1 LQTSRVRPRGGLPG
15 AVQFIGVELALAAA
29 AIAFLVR
36 RPGVPLAAGLTAGLL
51 LVMVLGRADGRWWY
65 EAVAAQLRLR
75 RRRALGRQ
83 VASRM
88 TGAPTGTVAL
98 ATLAPGLAVRSFTD
112 RGRSIGIGQDADGW
126 FAGVRLGAGGDV
138 SGLAA
143 ARFELDKVIRVLD
156 ESTMPV
162 SALQLVSYHLPV
174 PVGEAPEPALRS
186 YRELTGNEYCPAEQ
200 ITWVMVRLHP
210 PDAVEAAW
218 SRGGGIEGVDRALA
232 AAVGRIENALSA
244 ASVPYR
250 VLDAPGLH
258 EAIAV
263 SCGLA
268 SVDPT
273 AVGEPPRERWSA
285 WSAVGL
291 NHICFSI
298 SRWPRE
304 PGPDLLRELARV
316 SATAVGV
323 ALILRPHG
331 DRVAMLGVVRLVTGR
346 TGTRAAVRQLQSATR
361 RLGVRLR
368 RLDGEQARAVYATAP
383 TGAGGIPWL

>member
-1 LQTSRVRPRGGLPG
+1 LQTSRVRTRGGLPG
-15 AVQFIGVELALAAA
+15 AVQLVGVEFALAAA
-29 AIAFLVR
+29 AVAVGVR
-36 RPGVPLAAGLTAGLL
+36 TPGVPLAAGVIGALV
-51 LVMVLGRADGRWWY
+51 LVMVLGRIEGRWWY
-65 EAVAAQLRLR
+65 EAVAARLQLR
-75 RRRALGRQ
+75 RRRAAARRVAGRM
-83 VASRM
+83 R
-88 TGAPTGTVAL
+88 GAATGTVAL

-112 RGRSIGIGQDADGW
+112 RGRSIGVGQDADGW
-126 FAGVRLGAGGDV
+126 FAGVRLGEDVDVAGLG
-138 SGLAA
+138 G

-162 SALQLVSYHLPV
+162 SALQIVSYHLPV
-174 PVGEAPEPALRS
+174 PVGDAPEPALRS
-186 YRELTGNEYCPAEQ
+186 YHELTGSEFCPAEQ

-218 SRGGGIEGVDRALA
+218 SRGGGVEGVDRALA
-232 AAVGRIENALSA
+232 AAVGRIENALGGA
-244 ASVPYR
+244 GVPYR
-250 VLDAPGLH
+250 VLDADGLH

-273 AVGEPPRERWSA
+273 AIGEPPRERWSA

-291 NHICFSI
+291 THVCFSVV
-298 SRWPRE
+298 RWPRE
-304 PGPDLLRELARV
+304 PGPDLLRDLARV
-316 SATAVGV
+316 SAAGVGV
-323 ALILRPHG
+323 ALIMRPHG

-346 TGTRAAVRQLQSATR
+346 DGMRSAVRQLQSATR